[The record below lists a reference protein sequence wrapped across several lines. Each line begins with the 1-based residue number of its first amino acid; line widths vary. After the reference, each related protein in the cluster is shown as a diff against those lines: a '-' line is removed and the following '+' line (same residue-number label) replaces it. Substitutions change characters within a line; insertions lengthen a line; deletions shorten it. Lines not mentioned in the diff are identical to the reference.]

1 MKDKMNMKRIALI
14 MAALA
19 ILVTGCSKGKKYTL
33 TGSLETA
40 NFKQSPDSLI
50 LVSDDLPNI
59 YTIPVKDGAF
69 SFSGRVVKPV
79 VATLKEP
86 GKKVVNKPI
95 VLEKGTITFEN
106 GYPRG
111 TPLNEAFYE
120 LSQQVKETIRANR
133 ENQEAIPEA
142 LSKLYRDYLT
152 QHSDDPSAVIA
163 LMSARRYMKPDMMS
177 ELIALTSKSVQ
188 NDSHIDKIKM
198 ELRMRGA
205 M

>member
-120 LSQQVKETIRANR
+120 LSQQVKETLRAN
-133 ENQEAIPEA
+133 PEA

-152 QHSDDPSAVIA
+152 QHSDDPSAVLA